1 MSDAA
6 VKKEPLS
13 PTVRLLIEIG
23 PLAVFFIANW
33 RFDIFT
39 ATGAFMVAITAS
51 LAASWILARH
61 IATMPLVTGVFV
73 LVFGALTLYLN
84 DDLFIKVK
92 PTLVNGLFA
101 AILFSGLFFGKSL
114 LKIVF
119 DGTFRLTTEGWRKL
133 TWRWAFFF
141 VFLAILNEIIWRNFS
156 TDFWVSFKVFGNM
169 PITMVFAVAQVG
181 LLQKYALPEPKTEA
195 ELEAE
200 AERQN
205 ETL

>member
-141 VFLAILNEIIWRNFS
+141 VFLAILNEIVWRNFS

-169 PITMVFAVAQVG
+169 PITMVFAIAQVG

-195 ELEAE
+195 EKAAE

>member
-6 VKKEPLS
+6 VKTEPLS

-51 LAASWILARH
+51 LAASWLLARH

-141 VFLAILNEIIWRNFS
+141 VFLAVLNEIVWRNFS

-181 LLQKYALPEPKTEA
+181 LLQKYALPEPETEA
-195 ELEAE
+195 EKEAE